1 VNGARIRLACL
12 WLSQT
17 ARVTADNCL
26 RMFVILLV
34 ARAAP
39 GASETAWHQV
49 TPYFILP
56 FILLAPINGALANS
70 LQRRWVLAGASAWC
84 LFLTVIV
91 LLDLD
96 TAPATVSV
104 WCIALTANMLGAA
117 VFSPAR
123 YALLPAAAEDARL
136 PLPRVNGLIE
146 LGGAAGVAGGLLLG
160 AGLDEVSWPAGNPAA
175 LAVILL
181 LNLVAVLT
189 ALPVTFPSD
198 VIRPEP
204 PLRAVAD
211 FFRDAGRIWQ
221 QRAARASLLGL
232 AGFMGLVVVGTGAI
246 LAYTDAFDPANG
258 KTPLMAAL
266 VLVMVGAALG
276 SFVAGLQG
284 HPYRAIGLI
293 PLGSIGL
300 LVALVWALLGADP
313 FWPSLLLGFM
323 GGLLNVPLRA
333 IYQAAVPADARGNAM
348 AVSNTANYTL
358 IVVLAAAMYTLVR
371 FAGLT
376 PTGQLV
382 LLTVVTA
389 LTVLGLVWVL
399 RRVALEQFMEV
410 LVWPVYRFRAAG
422 PGLDQVPL
430 AGPVLVIANHT
441 AYLDPLWVG
450 KVLPRRIIP
459 MMTSVFYDLPVI
471 RQLMVYVV
479 GTIRVQASG
488 YRREA
493 PELKEAIA
501 ALDRGECVVLF
512 PEGRLRQDPKP
523 SVRRFG
529 RGVWHILNQRP
540 QTPVVVLWIE
550 GGWGSFFSYLNG
562 PPMKRKRFD
571 FWHQIGIAVSEPQ
584 VLDAETLADHQR
596 TRTYL
601 MRACLNARGYLGL
614 EVPTMAEEKEDEEP
628 APLSDAAEKRA

>member
-1 VNGARIRLACL
+1 MNGARIRLACL

-34 ARAAP
+34 ARAVP
-39 GASETAWHQV
+39 DGSEAAWHQV

-70 LQRRWVLAGASAWC
+70 LPRRWVLAGASAWC
-84 LFLTVIV
+84 LFLTVIA

-96 TAPATVSV
+96 TAPESALV
-104 WCIALTANMLGAA
+104 WCAVLTANMLGAA
-117 VFSPAR
+117 IYSPAR

-136 PLPRVNGLIE
+136 PLARVNGLIE

-160 AGLDEVSWPAGNPAA
+160 VGLYEVSWPAGNPAA

-181 LNLVAVLT
+181 LNLVAVVA
-189 ALPVTFPSD
+189 ALPVAFPSD

-246 LAYTDAFDPANG
+246 LAYTDAFDPVNG
-258 KTPLMAAL
+258 TTPLMAAL

-300 LVALVWALLGADP
+300 LAALVWALLGADP

-333 IYQAAVPADARGNAM
+333 TYQAAVPADARGNAM

-358 IVVLAAAMYTLVR
+358 IVLLAAGMYALVR
-371 FAGLT
+371 FAGLK

-382 LLTVVTA
+382 LLTVAAA

-399 RRVALEQFMEV
+399 RRPGLEQFMEV

-459 MMTSVFYDLPVI
+459 MMTSVFYDLPII

-562 PPMKRKRFD
+562 PPMKNKRFD
-571 FWHQIGIAVSEPQ
+571 FWHQIAIVVSEPQ
-584 VLDAETLADHQR
+584 VLDAETLADHQK

-601 MRACLNARGYLGL
+601 MRACLKARGSLGL
-614 EVPTMAEEKEDEEP
+614 EVPTMAEEKDEEEN
-628 APLSDAAEKRA
+628 AAVSDAAEKRA